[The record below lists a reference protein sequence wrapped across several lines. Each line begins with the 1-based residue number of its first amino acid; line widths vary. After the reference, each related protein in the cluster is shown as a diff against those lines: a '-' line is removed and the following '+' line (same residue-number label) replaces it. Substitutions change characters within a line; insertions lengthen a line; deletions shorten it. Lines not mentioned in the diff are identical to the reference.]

1 MLIVYRMRA
10 LKDTTAYNHNPVTF
24 FYNVFTGHNIV
35 GEYRTFLS
43 YQVNKAYKVSSICI
57 NMINS
62 TKYNKISVYI
72 RKDEKAVIEEKALME
87 GVSISR
93 YLVLAAL
100 HNDLNFE
107 KSK

>member
-1 MLIVYRMRA
+1 
-10 LKDTTAYNHNPVTF
+10 VTF
-24 FYNVFTGHNIV
+24 FYNIFIGQNIV
-35 GEYRTFLS
+35 GEYGTFLS
-43 YQVNKAYKVSSICI
+43 YPVNKAYKVSSICI

>member
-1 MLIVYRMRA
+1 MKLFEYIQIDKIYLFIPTGAYVLNR
-10 LKDTTAYNHNPVTF
+10 LKKAYNLLSI
-24 FYNVFTGHNIV
+24 NI
-35 GEYRTFLS
+35 
-43 YQVNKAYKVSSICI
+43 I
-57 NMINS
+57 MINS

-107 KSK
+107 KSRLFDFCLFE

>member
-1 MLIVYRMRA
+1 MNQ
-10 LKDTTAYNHNPVTF
+10 LKKAYNLLSI
-24 FYNVFTGHNIV
+24 NI
-35 GEYRTFLS
+35 
-43 YQVNKAYKVSSICI
+43 I
-57 NMINS
+57 MINS

>member
-1 MLIVYRMRA
+1 MAFSGGLLEILIRIYSKDIILSF
-10 LKDTTAYNHNPVTF
+10 LKCNKP
-24 FYNVFTGHNIV
+24 YNVLSINIIV
-35 GEYRTFLS
+35 L
-43 YQVNKAYKVSSICI
+43 
-57 NMINS
+57 NS

-72 RKDEKAVIEEKALME
+72 RKEEKAIIEEKALLE